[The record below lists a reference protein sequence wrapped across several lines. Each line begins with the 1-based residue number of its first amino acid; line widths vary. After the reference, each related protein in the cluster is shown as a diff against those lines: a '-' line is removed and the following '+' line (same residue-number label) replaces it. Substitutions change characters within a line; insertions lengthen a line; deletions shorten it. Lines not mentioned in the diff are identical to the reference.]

1 MLGLIEGGEDGLA
14 TELSEHFNGFLSLG
28 KVAEE
33 LLRLRA
39 LNRKFRCYWSFSR
52 KFNFRKGLFH
62 LSIVHTQYFDA
73 R

>member
-1 MLGLIEGGEDGLA
+1 MLVLIEGGEDGLA

-52 KFNFRKGLFH
+52 KFNFR
-62 LSIVHTQYFDA
+62 
-73 R
+73 